1 MTVIVA
7 LKPAVFVV
15 LAFLFWLD
23 DQYFVYIQVVVSNNF
38 YIHPYLGKWSNLTN
52 IVQMGWNHQ
61 PVCVFVFYLV
71 ITKLYSNHWCF
82 KAMGGVE
89 EHQGAGFGRL

>member
-38 YIHPYLGKWSNLTN
+38 YIHPYLGK
-52 IVQMGWNHQ
+52 
-61 PVCVFVFYLV
+61 
-71 ITKLYSNHWCF
+71 
-82 KAMGGVE
+82 
-89 EHQGAGFGRL
+89 